1 MHLHVSTQWKKVVF
15 YLCQDF
21 LFVSYGCKWGW
32 LKSKDDIWGDI
43 LSEYIYIIDD
53 FIFT

>member
-1 MHLHVSTQWKKVVF
+1 MVVNEAD
-15 YLCQDF
+15 LI
-21 LFVSYGCKWGW
+21 
-32 LKSKDDIWGDI
+32 KSKDDIWEDI